1 MNREAQDHLGA
12 PTLPPAAAGEHLFA
26 WNGVGFRLPV
36 SWELSFCD
44 LQRGVT
50 SVAHEDDCDRRLE
63 TEWLVP
69 DSVPAQEKV
78 QQRFQ
83 QQALAIAEKATA
95 VLPIA
100 GIDDAWTAHEYHLG
114 DAAAQQPP
122 RAVAAAAQL
131 SPRGA
136 AAAQQPPRAGGAAAQ
151 QPPRAGGAA
160 AQQLPRGG
168 AAAVL
173 VIAYRLPQGPGEPMA
188 LFRLHF
194 PAGSREV
201 PAVVMR
207 SLCRSFRWWLAGEA
221 PWQFYDVSFA
231 LRRDFRLAATAL
243 QAGRKLLQFEWRL
256 RRLYVWHFSLAE
268 LMLAKQSVEAFCAD
282 FLRQSKLLPV
292 PRWTPMPTGGLTYR
306 RRRLHFFGQFEEIGR
321 CCFKYYAW
329 CHHDPTRN
337 QIALWVMHYRREGD
351 LQLLP
356 AAIRPEVFLS
366 RN

>member
-1 MNREAQDHLGA
+1 MNRETQDYLGV
-12 PTLPPAAAGEHLFA
+12 PTLPPAAAGEHFFA
-26 WNGVGFRLPV
+26 WNGVGFLLPV

-63 TEWLVP
+63 AEWLVP

-83 QQALAIAEKATA
+83 QQARAIAEKATA

-122 RAVAAAAQL
+122 RAVAAAAQPL
-131 SPRGA
+131 PRGG

-151 QPPRAGGAA
+151 QPPRAGAA
-160 AQQLPRGG
+160 AQQPPRAGA

-194 PAGSREV
+194 PAGSRDV

-207 SLCRSFRWWLAGEA
+207 LLCRSFRWWPAGEA

-292 PRWTPMPTGGLTYR
+292 PRWTPMPAGGLTYC

-329 CHHDPTRN
+329 CHHDPARN
-337 QIALWVMHYRREGD
+337 QIALWVMHYRCAAD
-351 LQLLP
+351 LQQLP

>member
-1 MNREAQDHLGA
+1 MNREAQDQLAA

-26 WNGVGFRLPV
+26 WNGVGFLLPAN
-36 SWELSFCD
+36 WEMSFCD

-63 TEWLVP
+63 AEWLVP
-69 DSVPAQEKV
+69 DSMPAQDKV

-83 QQALAIAEKATA
+83 QQARAIAEKATA

-114 DAAAQQPP
+114 SNVADQQPP
-122 RAVAAAAQL
+122 HA
-131 SPRGA
+131 A
-136 AAAQQPPRAGGAAAQ
+136 AAAQQSSRGTVADQ
-151 QPPRAGGAA
+151 QSS
-160 AQQLPRGG
+160 RGTA

-173 VIAYRLPQGPGEPMA
+173 VIAYRLPRGPGEPMA

-207 SLCRSFRWWLAGEA
+207 SLCRSFRWWSAGEA

-231 LRRDFRLAATAL
+231 LQRDFRLAATAL

-268 LMLAKQSVEAFCAD
+268 MILAKQSVEDFCAD

-292 PRWTPMPTGGLTYR
+292 PRWTPAPAGGLTYR

-337 QIALWVMHYRREGD
+337 QIALWVMHYRCAAD
-351 LQLLP
+351 LQQLP
-356 AAIRPEVFLS
+356 AAIRLES
-366 RN
+366 GHSAS

>member
-1 MNREAQDHLGA
+1 MNREAQDHVAA
-12 PTLPPAAAGEHLFA
+12 PPLPPAAADEHFFA
-26 WNGVGFRLPV
+26 WNGVGFLLPV

-63 TEWLVP
+63 AEWLVP

-83 QQALAIAEKATA
+83 QQARAIAEKATA

-122 RAVAAAAQL
+122 RAVAAAAQ
-131 SPRGA
+131 
-136 AAAQQPPRAGGAAAQ
+136 
-151 QPPRAGGAA
+151 
-160 AQQLPRGG
+160 QLPRGG

-194 PAGSREV
+194 PAGSRDV

-207 SLCRSFRWWLAGEA
+207 SLCRSFRWWSAGEA
-221 PWQFYDVSFA
+221 PWQFYDVAFA

-292 PRWTPMPTGGLTYR
+292 PRWTPMPDGGLTYR

-329 CHHDPTRN
+329 CHHDPARN
-337 QIALWVMHYRREGD
+337 QIALWVMHYRCAAD
-351 LQLLP
+351 LQQLP
-356 AAIRPEVFLS
+356 AAIRPGVFLS